1 MTIDQA
7 QKEENTAKK
16 MQILKYKRQNMCEML
31 KNTPKPSKNTKKG
44 VKYLKNA
51 KTAQKNRKKEERLPH
66 PGGGL
71 DPHFPL
77 EVIHLCGT
85 CNQGTKTIFFA
96 SAEAK

>member
-1 MTIDQA
+1 LTIDQA

-51 KTAQKNRKKEERLPH
+51 KTAQNFTENNTVGQKAQ
-66 PGGGL
+66 GGR
-71 DPHFPL
+71 F
-77 EVIHLCGT
+77 
-85 CNQGTKTIFFA
+85 FFA
-96 SAEAK
+96 